1 MARHRTRAAAV
12 IAGLLAAGLTPVT
25 PARAAAPPTP
35 AYLDPRYSFA
45 ERAADLV
52 SRLTLPEKVAQ
63 LHTNSAPAVP
73 RLGIQQYTYWNE
85 GQHGINRLGGNARHG
100 SVGGGV
106 HATSFPTNLATSM
119 SWDPELIYQETTAIS
134 DEARGLLD
142 RSLWGTGQNNI
153 GPDPAAYGNL
163 TYWAPTVNMARDP
176 RWGRND
182 EGFGEDPVLTATL
195 AGAYVNGYQGQTRS
209 GERLT
214 PYLKTAATA
223 KHFALNNVEA
233 TRQSGSSDTTDAN
246 IRNYYTPQFR
256 SLIQD
261 AHVSGLMTAYNRVNG
276 TPAPADTYLANLL
289 AERTWGFGGYTTSD
303 CGAITDIWASNRHN
317 WAPPGWTTST
327 AGGTTTWTETA
338 TGRQLSG
345 AAGGQAWALRA
356 GTQLNC
362 KGDEYTLA
370 NVREAIVAGV
380 LSEGVLDDALV
391 RVFTTRM
398 ATGEF
403 DPPAEVGWTKIQK
416 DQIEST
422 DHQRLAEQVAASSLV
437 LLKNDGALL
446 PADPASLDH
455 VVVVGDLA
463 GKVTLGGYSGDPTVQ
478 VNAVQGIRNALPG
491 ATVTFDPC
499 ATSTTATTPAA
510 CAAQTLTELP
520 AADLVVVVA
529 GTDLNVAT
537 EGRDRATLAL
547 PGNYRSLIDQVGAA
561 GNPRTVLALQASGPL
576 AIEDVQ
582 PKFPAVV
589 FGAYNGQ
596 SQGTALADVLFGK
609 QNPSGHLSFTW
620 YRDDAQLP
628 GIENYG
634 LTPAQTGG
642 LGRTYQYFTG
652 TPSYPFGYGLSYTTF
667 GYGPVR
673 TDRAATTPDGRIT
686 VRFDVTNTGTVPGA
700 TVAQLYATT
709 PAVPGVDLPAK
720 RLAGFRKTRVL
731 QPGEHETVAIPVQA
745 ADLAFYDEKQ
755 RRQVVYNGRY
765 RFQVGADA
773 AHVAG
778 AVDVRIHGRI
788 TPRIT
793 SVTVQPDRVRLSP
806 GDTLDL
812 RGRNPWIADDTA
824 RSDATPSGEHVRADR
839 VIEAVHNDESFVNLD
854 RARVTYRSGNPRVAT
869 ISPSGRVTAVAAGV
883 TTIAVTVGGV
893 TGTTPIV
900 VEQPFT
906 LDVPSLTTAG
916 SSITATATLPNP
928 GRVPLTGVTLGVDAP
943 GGWSVT
949 PDGPT
954 TFASVAPGA
963 TVRASWTLT
972 PPTQP
977 GAYDV
982 TAHATFRSTSG
993 LATASAARTVALPFP
1008 SLAAAYGNAGVSDDT
1023 QPATGNLDGGGY
1035 SYSAQ
1040 ALAAATPAI
1049 TPGAVFRHDGLDF
1062 IWPAAEPGAA
1072 GNVVAGGQTI
1082 DLTSA
1087 GSGTGPGARLGLVGT
1102 GVSGTASGP
1111 ATITYTDGTTQTS
1124 TLAFADWYANAPAA
1138 GGAIVTSV
1146 AYHNMASGRRDRK
1159 VSLYFTSI
1167 PLDPAKTVRYLT
1179 LPDISQGVTAS
1190 QTSMHIFTV
1199 AIG

>member
-1 MARHRTRAAAV
+1 MARHRTRAAV
-12 IAGLLAAGLTPVT
+12 LIAGLLAAGIIPVT

-35 AYLDPRYSFA
+35 AYLDTRYSFT

-52 SRLTLPEKVAQ
+52 SRMTLPEKVAQ
-63 LHTNSAPAVP
+63 LHTNSAPAIP
-73 RLGIQQYTYWNE
+73 RLGVQQYTYWNE
-85 GQHGINRLGGNARHG
+85 GQHGVNRLGGNARHG

-119 SWDPELIYQETTAIS
+119 SWDPELIYRETTAIS

-153 GPDPAAYGNL
+153 GPDPTAYGNL

-233 TRQSGSSDTTDAN
+233 TRQSGSSDTTEAN

-256 SLIQD
+256 SLVQD

-317 WAPPGWTTST
+317 WAPPGWTTTT
-327 AGGTTTWTETA
+327 ANGATTWTNTA
-338 TGRQLSG
+338 AGRQLSG

-370 NVREAIVAGV
+370 NVVEAIGAGV

-403 DPPAEVGWTKIQK
+403 DPPAEVAWTAIKK

-422 DHQRLAEQVAASSLV
+422 DHQRLAEQVAANSLV
-437 LLKNDGALL
+437 LLKNDGPLL
-446 PADPASLDH
+446 PADPARTDH

-463 GKVTLGGYSGDPTVQ
+463 GKVTLGGYSGEPSVQ
-478 VNAVQGIRNALPG
+478 VNAVQGIQKALPG
-491 ATVTFDPC
+491 ATVTFDAC

-510 CAAQTLTELP
+510 CDARTLADL
-520 AADLVVVVA
+520 ASADLVVVVA

-537 EGRDRATLAL
+537 EGRDRSTLAL

-582 PKFPAVV
+582 QKFPAIV

-596 SQGTALADVLFGK
+596 SQGTALADVLFGR

-634 LTPAQTGG
+634 LTPGQTGG

-667 GYGPVR
+667 AYGPVR
-673 TDRAATTPDGRIT
+673 ADRTSTTPDGRIT
-686 VRFDVTNTGTVPGA
+686 VRFDVTNTGTAAGA
-700 TVAQLYATT
+700 TVAQLYATA
-709 PAVPGVDLPAK
+709 PAVPGVDLPAE
-720 RLAGFRKTRVL
+720 RLAGFRKTGIL
-731 QPGEHETVAIPVQA
+731 QPGEHETVTIPVQA
-745 ADLAFYDEKQ
+745 ADLAFYDERQ

-773 AHVAG
+773 VHVAG
-778 AVDVRIHGRI
+778 SADVRIHGRI

-793 SVTVQPDRVRLSP
+793 SVTVQPDRVQLSP

-824 RSDATPSGEHVRADR
+824 RPGEHPRADG
-839 VIEAVHNDESFVNLD
+839 VIEAVRNDESFADLD
-854 RARVTYRSGNPRVAT
+854 RTRVTFRSGNPRVAT
-869 ISPSGRVTAVAAGV
+869 VSPSGRITAVAAGV
-883 TTIAVTVGGV
+883 TTVAVTVGGV
-893 TGTTPIV
+893 TGTAPIV
-900 VEQPFT
+900 VKQPFT
-906 LDVPSLTTAG
+906 LDVPALTTAG
-916 SSITATATLPNP
+916 SAVTATATLPNP
-928 GRVPLTGVTLGVDAP
+928 GRVPLTGVTLGIDAP
-943 GGWSVT
+943 AGWTVT
-949 PDGPT
+949 ADGPT
-954 TFASVAPGA
+954 AFASVAPGGTA
-963 TVRASWTLT
+963 RASWTLT
-972 PPTQP
+972 PADRP
-977 GAYDV
+977 GRYDV
-982 TAHATFRSTSG
+982 TAQATFRSTSG
-993 LATASAARTVALPFP
+993 LATASAARTVTLPFP

-1023 QPATGNLDGGGY
+1023 QPAAGNLDGGGY

-1040 ALAAATPAI
+1040 ALAAATPAL
-1049 TPGAVFRHDGLDF
+1049 TPGAGFTHDGLEF
-1062 IWPAAEPGAA
+1062 TWPEAAPGTA

-1082 DLTSA
+1082 ELT
-1087 GSGTGPGARLGLVGT
+1087 GSGTTLGLVGT

-1111 ATITYTDGTTQTS
+1111 ATITYTDGTTQPF
-1124 TLAFADWYANAPAA
+1124 TLTFADWYANAPAA
-1138 GGAIVTSV
+1138 GGDIVTSL
-1146 AYHNMASGRRDRK
+1146 AYHNTASGRRDRK
-1159 VSLYFTSI
+1159 VSLYFTSV

-1190 QTSMHIFTV
+1190 QTSMHLFAT
-1199 AIG
+1199 AIGLATGTG